1 MYVTDS
7 KCLLCCRPEPILI
20 DLEKAVKD
28 MNILSYPQS
37 DKKKKKKVRKEIKI
51 VRIDPSNL
59 DAGDKLTDFGI
70 NTGKA
75 E

>member
-1 MYVTDS
+1 M
-7 KCLLCCRPEPILI
+7 EIF
-20 DLEKAVKD
+20 
-28 MNILSYPQS
+28 SYPHTQS

-59 DAGDKLTDFGI
+59 NKGDRLTDFGI
-70 NTGKA
+70 NTGKG